1 MLNKKKATQKK
12 GPKCNKKSAKF
23 DNQADTLIT
32 TK

>member
-1 MLNKKKATQKK
+1 MLNKKKPTQKK
-12 GPKCNKKSAKF
+12 GPKYNKKSIKS